1 MHVGEHARL
10 VAVVVTFGDR
20 RELLL
25 PVLQA
30 LLEQDA
36 SHIVLVDHGSV
47 WPVAEELGPRFGSQL
62 TVLRLSAE
70 QSTAAAYAAGIQAAC
85 ADGNGEWLFLVDD
98 DNVPQPHCIATLQQ
112 AYQDLLPAASRA
124 SLAVLA
130 YRPEHLSDIGYSEAL
145 GRVTFRP
152 GSFRGFHLAD
162 LPGKLWRR
170 RPWARARK
178 ASTLAPYTDV
188 PYAPFSGLLF
198 HRELIAAHGFPREDF
213 VYYMDD
219 TEFTYRI
226 TRAGGRIVLVGA
238 ATLGASK
245 PLGHALEVEAG
256 TSDLADA
263 LKHESRARLYYGT
276 RNDVYFHTHCT
287 GSSRLL
293 FHLNLYTYLVILGG
307 YALLS
312 GRLDRFRLLREAVR
326 DGMAGRL
333 GKHPQV
339 SR

>member
-1 MHVGEHARL
+1 MHVGENARL

-47 WPVAEELGPRFGSQL
+47 WPVAEQLGPRFGARL
-62 TVLRLSAE
+62 TVLRLSAQ
-70 QSTAAAYAAGIQAAC
+70 QSTAAAFAAGIQAAC
-85 ADGNGEWLFLVDD
+85 AGGDQDLIFLVDD
-98 DNVPQPHCIATLQQ
+98 DNVPQPHCLSLLRQ
-112 AYQDLLPAASRA
+112 AYQNLLPGATRA

-130 YRPEHLSDIGYSEAL
+130 YRPEHLSDIGYSQAL

-170 RPWARARK
+170 RPWARAGK
-178 ASTLAPYTDV
+178 PSPLAPYTDV

-198 HRELIAAHGFPREDF
+198 HRELIAAHGLPREDF

-226 TRAGGRIVLVGA
+226 TRSGGRIVLVGA
-238 ATLGASK
+238 ATLDASK
-245 PLGHALEVEAG
+245 PLGHALEVDAG
-256 TSDLADA
+256 TSDLSDA
-263 LKHESRARLYYGT
+263 LKHESKARLYYGT
-276 RNDVYFHTHCT
+276 RNDVYFHTHCA

-293 FHLNLYTYLVILGG
+293 FHLNLYAYLAVLGG
-307 YALLS
+307 YALIS
-312 GRLDRFRLLREAVR
+312 GRIDRFRLMREAVR
-326 DGMAGRL
+326 DGLAGRL
-333 GKHPQV
+333 GRHPQV